1 MISALTLRFKLV
13 DELVPLLHAYRA
25 PPARIIWTVDN
36 RINPQCSTISH
47 IIKML
52 NQREGAIIETPV
64 PLYATRPTSGVSKNR
79 VKYLIAY
86 SKDPQTGVST
96 SRRGFQS
103 PWMVSRVQQTL
114 DYVVSG
120 DCFCSYND
128 VRHDLT
134 SDQ

>member
-36 RINPQCSTISH
+36 GINPQCSTISH
-47 IIKML
+47 IIKVL
-52 NQREGAIIETPV
+52 DERGATIETPV
-64 PLYATRPTSGVSKNR
+64 PLYGTRPTSGVSRDR

-103 PWMVSRVQQTL
+103 PWMVSRVQLTL

-120 DCFCSYND
+120 DYICSYND